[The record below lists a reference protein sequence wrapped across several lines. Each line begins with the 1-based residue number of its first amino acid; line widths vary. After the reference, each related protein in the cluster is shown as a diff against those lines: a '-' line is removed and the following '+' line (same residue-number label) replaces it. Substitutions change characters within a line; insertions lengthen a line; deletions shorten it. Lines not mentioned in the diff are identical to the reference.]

1 MLPSISVTPNS
12 VMVFDTNLREN
23 YPSQSQSMHLQENY
37 LKPRQKDELNPFSAH
52 SCHGNF
58 LQDFQHI
65 EQFHH
70 MHGSSSSNQVFGDQT
85 QNFDLFGNAECANTD
100 FDVYDGKSFAEN
112 NSGSEHA
119 HNLIDNFQYDGYS
132 LNIPRRNQLDLMV
145 ENHSYFSFNNP
156 SETKSLSYVVPE
168 DEVSSIAPTNYY
180 QRAGL
185 NINNSLLSPTTRR
198 AFKAKK
204 KTIIVKGQWTVEE
217 DRLLSQM
224 VEQYG
229 IRKWSHI
236 ALKLPGRIGKQ
247 CRERWHNH
255 LRPDIKKDVWTDEED
270 KILIQAHTEI
280 GNKWAEIA
288 KRLPGRTENAIKNHW
303 NATKRRQYSK
313 RTCRSKYP
321 RGTLLQEYIKSL
333 NLDQNPPR
341 DFRKRSSAKAKKKI
355 TCSTSKAATQIPQP
369 HIANQFFPNDRSV
382 PNYEFN
388 DFSLDDNLFEEG
400 CGIDSLLD
408 DMSSVPTMDEKECDK
423 EGMQVVNLDEH
434 QLEKEVEV
442 KKELDLVEMISQAN
456 QNIN

>member
-65 EQFHH
+65 DQFHH

-185 NINNSLLSPTTRR
+185 NINNSLLCPTTRR

-217 DRLLSQM
+217 DRCINFFKPSCLHN
-224 VEQYG
+224 Y
-229 IRKWSHI
+229 II
-236 ALKLPGRIGKQ
+236 KL
-247 CRERWHNH
+247 
-255 LRPDIKKDVWTDEED
+255 VT
-270 KILIQAHTEI
+270 
-280 GNKWAEIA
+280 
-288 KRLPGRTENAIKNHW
+288 
-303 NATKRRQYSK
+303 
-313 RTCRSKYP
+313 
-321 RGTLLQEYIKSL
+321 
-333 NLDQNPPR
+333 
-341 DFRKRSSAKAKKKI
+341 
-355 TCSTSKAATQIPQP
+355 
-369 HIANQFFPNDRSV
+369 
-382 PNYEFN
+382 
-388 DFSLDDNLFEEG
+388 
-400 CGIDSLLD
+400 
-408 DMSSVPTMDEKECDK
+408 
-423 EGMQVVNLDEH
+423 
-434 QLEKEVEV
+434 
-442 KKELDLVEMISQAN
+442 
-456 QNIN
+456 